1 MSVFRRSRVCICVI
15 DKIIKKYKNE
25 GAFFTNRIAQ
35 KFLSVAVS
43 LVFAVCM
50 VPGCPACAQVET
62 QVSIPQEVF
71 MTKDEIMQLC
81 ADTND
86 GTGLLATGTDSDKKV
101 LINFGTRPNKAVYTT
116 DLTTGAGAEI
126 REVAAGPIECFLA
139 GSDGE
144 DYVVLLLT
152 KPICSANSFGSAD
165 LDSRFQ
171 VDQSEREYI
180 PAADSGYPNAGEA
193 ITVPSNHYGA
203 SNVKKVLDSL
213 PSNRNYYSEVEQTCM
228 KKSTI
233 SCYDVKNRI
242 SYTVNSSLYLPDGIN
257 PKALVGENSQLVVAN
272 VYLDA
277 SSWSRYPHVNPSGGF
292 IFSPESNLG
301 GCPVDTNY
309 ISILP
314 AFKVKMQSILF
325 AAPAASGNAD
335 DLESFSKVLAG
346 EPLSLR
352 VSKLYGMSVA
362 INDSTITYSASVGGM
377 RLMVLVSTKDGAT
390 YKFAKNINTA
400 VNNQTLN
407 IANIAGLENLRGQDI
422 AIKAWIERN
431 EAGQAVYATDA
442 VDSVVKAFKPATPAN
457 QSLFTGVLP
466 DDLGYNG
473 LEKKVEVTSNVTG
486 TGEIAAIHCFKINE
500 DGTTTPLSGFP
511 INAGKYGATYDV
523 GQGTNYGAAKGL
535 RVIFVPQTAES
546 N

>member
-1 MSVFRRSRVCICVI
+1 MHGARLSCLRASVNSSRNVY
-15 DKIIKKYKNE
+15 DE
-25 GAFFTNRIAQ
+25 GRDNAALR
-35 KFLSVAVS
+35 
-43 LVFAVCM
+43 
-50 VPGCPACAQVET
+50 
-62 QVSIPQEVF
+62 
-71 MTKDEIMQLC
+71 

-101 LINFGTRPNKAVYTT
+101 LINFGTRLNKAVYIPGFS
-116 DLTTGAGAEI
+116 DNSAER

-180 PAADSGYPNAGEA
+180 PAAGSGYPNAGEA

-203 SNVKKVLDSL
+203 SNAKKVLDNL
-213 PSNRNYYSEVEQTCM
+213 PSNRNYYSEVEQICM

-233 SCYDVKNRI
+233 SCYDRKNHI

-257 PKALVGENSQLVVAN
+257 PKASVGENSQLGVAN

-277 SSWSRYPHVNPSGGF
+277 SSWSRFPHTEDTEC
-292 IFSPESNLG
+292 IFSPNSTILG
-301 GCPVDTNY
+301 DSVDENY

-314 AFKVKMQSILF
+314 AFKVNMESILF
-325 AAPAASGNAD
+325 VAPAASGNAD

-352 VSKLYGMSVA
+352 VSKFYGMSVA

-377 RLMVLVSTKDGAT
+377 RLMVLVSTKDGAI

-407 IANIAGLENLRGQDI
+407 IANIAGLENLRGQ
-422 AIKAWIERN
+422 ERYCY
-431 EAGQAVYATDA
+431 QS
-442 VDSVVKAFKPATPAN
+442 VDREERSRP
-457 QSLFTGVLP
+457 SGVC
-466 DDLGYNG
+466 N
-473 LEKKVEVTSNVTG
+473 
-486 TGEIAAIHCFKINE
+486 
-500 DGTTTPLSGFP
+500 
-511 INAGKYGATYDV
+511 
-523 GQGTNYGAAKGL
+523 
-535 RVIFVPQTAES
+535 
-546 N
+546 